1 MPSDTRLRVQLS
13 ALKEA
18 TGDRDGAALELTR
31 ALRVTPTHAEAAQRL
46 ATLLAQGKL
55 ADSTPLDP
63 AGLAAALAFRTVDR
77 DLVGAAAM
85 QNLMRDGALRRA
97 IDVMRRDGPDEAAR
111 SILARRSA
119 PLLRDGLLLAI
130 LRESIVSD
138 FEIERLLT
146 AIRRALLLSLPA
158 ERLAESDLAGF
169 AAALAAQCRNNEYVF
184 AEKSDETERVSAIRA
199 IAEEAIHGNT
209 ASDGHLLLYAL
220 YRDPMGLLSSDSQ
233 PPHFQAISPATFAQ
247 FLGTTI
253 AETRE
258 IRAHAH
264 AIPRIGNLVGETTQ
278 KVKAQYETHPYPRWR
293 GTALFPGGQYVQHL
307 ETYFSRT
314 ELAFARASFE
324 VLVAGCGTGLQAIS
338 AALDYGR
345 QARVTGLDISAASL
359 GYAGLMADRMEADN
373 LDLVLGDIGGIA
385 SFQPSWSGRFSVI
398 ECCGVLHHM
407 ADPFGA
413 WRDLL
418 ECLAPGG
425 IMLVGLYSAVARR
438 DLDVL
443 RQAPDYPGAGCNDE
457 ALRAYRQVLFERGAA
472 APGGSYLKSRDIF
485 TTSGFR
491 DFFLHVSEKPT
502 TIAEIQCFIEANGL
516 AFRGFVNVPFGLL
529 RRRFPDEAWPGRL
542 ERWAELEAERPQ
554 LFIGMYQFWVTRRA
568 R

>member
-1 MPSDTRLRVQLS
+1 MI
-13 ALKEA
+13 
-18 TGDRDGAALELTR
+18 
-31 ALRVTPTHAEAAQRL
+31 
-46 ATLLAQGKL
+46 
-55 ADSTPLDP
+55 
-63 AGLAAALAFRTVDR
+63 VD
-77 DLVGAAAM
+77 
-85 QNLMRDGALRRA
+85 
-97 IDVMRRDGPDEAAR
+97 
-111 SILARRSA
+111 
-119 PLLRDGLLLAI
+119 
-130 LRESIVSD
+130 
-138 FEIERLLT
+138 
-146 AIRRALLLSLPA
+146 
-158 ERLAESDLAGF
+158 
-169 AAALAAQCRNNEYVF
+169 
-184 AEKSDETERVSAIRA
+184 
-199 IAEEAIHGNT
+199 
-209 ASDGHLLLYAL
+209 
-220 YRDPMGLLSSDSQ
+220 
-233 PPHFQAISPATFAQ
+233 
-247 FLGTTI
+247 
-253 AETRE
+253 
-258 IRAHAH
+258 AHAH